1 MTEADGDYVIYGVL
15 VPNCAIHAHALLGY
29 VRRKVS
35 RIAPKSVMVREDS
48 EGEYMLIGV
57 LCNFN
62 EYHIATLDPH
72 KVFAVDAR
80 LTEFAKRRYYY
91 VCSSSEKASSK
102 CTNTNT
108 NTNTNNFLGLR
119 HYGCTSTK

>member
-1 MTEADGDYVIYGVL
+1 MTHAQADGDYVIYGVL

-48 EGEYMLIGV
+48 GGEYMLIGV
-57 LCNFN
+57 LCDFN
-62 EYHIATLDPH
+62 EYHIATLDPER
-72 KVFAVDAR
+72 ASTVDAR
-80 LTEFAKRRYYY
+80 LAEFAKRRYYY
-91 VCSSSEKASSK
+91 VCSSSHYERNPASA
-102 CTNTNT
+102 NT
-108 NTNTNNFLGLR
+108 FLGLR